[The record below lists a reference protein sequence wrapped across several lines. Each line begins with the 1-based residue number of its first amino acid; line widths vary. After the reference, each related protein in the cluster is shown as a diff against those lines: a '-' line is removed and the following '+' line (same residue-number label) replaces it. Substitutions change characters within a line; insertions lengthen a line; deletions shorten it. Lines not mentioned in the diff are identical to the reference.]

1 MNSAAL
7 FSPFFFD
14 FDFLCFFLR
23 CDPDRLFDLERP
35 RDDEEDDDELEEE
48 DVDLGKKR
56 SRVSPNVKPCQ
67 HCSLKTCFFCTK
79 FFSQDLLNCFPRF
92 WILTLLPLPSSSSS
106 SHLTSLSSF
115 SNQDNHG
122 IGPPWNLT
130 RRKKSH
136 ADAAAT
142 CASGESASGKSSLRG
157 VSCGQKSYI
166 ALPSY
171 NSTSDGFIMRLA
183 ALRAEGTSP
192 PSPSSPPHSPCCS
205 SWSAMLAASASNKAF
220 F

>member
-115 SNQDNHG
+115 SN
-122 IGPPWNLT
+122 LY
-130 RRKKSH
+130 S
-136 ADAAAT
+136 
-142 CASGESASGKSSLRG
+142 CSCSG
-157 VSCGQKSYI
+157 
-166 ALPSY
+166 
-171 NSTSDGFIMRLA
+171 
-183 ALRAEGTSP
+183 
-192 PSPSSPPHSPCCS
+192 S
-205 SWSAMLAASASNKAF
+205 SWASLPDVWTGVNIAVYAAVQTVLPRFGLVSALL
-220 F
+220 